1 MAVSHPL
8 QQRTRKARF
17 SVRWIC
23 AAIAVCAF
31 ILNMTAVPFE
41 RHLKKCYEFLNDGQI
56 TIKTMIVQQDV
67 VNNQYY
73 AICKHFAHYPHGMR
87 YNM

>member
-1 MAVSHPL
+1 
-8 QQRTRKARF
+8 
-17 SVRWIC
+17 
-23 AAIAVCAF
+23 
-31 ILNMTAVPFE
+31 MTAVPFE

-73 AICKHFAHYPHGMR
+73 AIRKHF
-87 YNM
+87 